1 MTDLLA
7 IVTDNL
13 VPFLVILT
21 VLVFVHEYGHYAV
34 ARRAGVRV
42 EVFSIGFGPE
52 LFGWTARS
60 GTRWK
65 FSAIPLGGY
74 VRMFGDSDPS
84 SSAGE
89 GLGEMSEEEREVS
102 FHHKS
107 LGARTAIVAA
117 GPAANFLFAIL
128 VLAVLHASVGQRQL
142 APTVSEVMSGS
153 AAEAGGLAAGDRV
166 VEVDGAPI
174 GQFGDLQQ
182 VVSASAG
189 RPLVLVVER
198 DGERVTLTVTPRRV
212 ESTDSAGAT
221 VSRGQ
226 LGVRGGTVEYRRS
239 DPLSAVWIATAE
251 TWSLTVQTLAAV
263 REIITGSRSAEE
275 LGGPLRIAQISG
287 SAAEAG
293 LATALWF
300 TALLSINLGLINLFP
315 IPVLDGGHLVFYLA
329 EAVRGRPVG
338 ERVRE
343 YASIAG
349 LTTVIGLM
357 VFVTWNDIV
366 QLRVVDFFHSLF
378 S

>member
-42 EVFSIGFGPE
+42 EVFSVGFGPE
-52 LFGWTARS
+52 LFGWTDRS

-65 FSAIPLGGY
+65 FSAVPLGGY
-74 VRMFGDSDPS
+74 VRMFGESDPA
-84 SSAGE
+84 SAADTDPAGI
-89 GLGEMSEEEREVS
+89 SEEERAVS

-107 LGARTAIVAA
+107 LRARTAIVAA

-128 VLAVLHASVGQRQL
+128 VLAVLHASVGQRLL
-142 APTVSEVMSGS
+142 APTVSEVMAGS
-153 AAEAGGLAAGDRV
+153 AAEAGGLLAGDRV
-166 VEVDGAPI
+166 VEADGVAI

-182 VVSASAG
+182 VVAASAD
-189 RPLVLVVER
+189 RTLELVVER
-198 DGERVTLTVTPRRV
+198 DGERVALAVTPRRV
-212 ESTDSAGAT
+212 ESTDSAGLA
-221 VSRGQ
+221 VARGQ

-239 DPLSAVWIATAE
+239 DPLSAVWIATVE
-251 TWSLTVQTLAAV
+251 TWSLTVRTLAAV
-263 REIITGSRSAEE
+263 REIITGSRSADE

-315 IPVLDGGHLVFYLA
+315 IPVLDGGHLVFYAA
-329 EAVRGRPVG
+329 EAVRGRPLG